1 MTKSWRT
8 VTCMPEPGGTFVEM
22 TQPIPDQ
29 HAAASRRGVRRT
41 VTILVVVAIFFYL
54 LAFLQILLMK

>member
-1 MTKSWRT
+1 MIQA
-8 VTCMPEPGGTFVEM
+8 GTIVEM
-22 TQPIPDQ
+22 TQPIPDK

-41 VTILVVVAIFFYL
+41 VMILLAVVLFFYL

>member
-8 VTCMPEPGGTFVEM
+8 ATCTRDPGGTQMEM
-22 TQPIPDQ
+22 TQPIPDK
-29 HAAASRRGVRRT
+29 HAATSRRGVRRT
-41 VTILVVVAIFFYL
+41 VMILVAVAIFFYL

>member
-1 MTKSWRT
+1 MIQAGI
-8 VTCMPEPGGTFVEM
+8 MVEM
-22 TQPIPDQ
+22 TQLIPDK

-41 VTILVVVAIFFYL
+41 VKILIAVVIFFYL

>member
-8 VTCMPEPGGTFVEM
+8 VTCMRDAGAFVEM
-22 TQPIPDQ
+22 TQPLPDR
-29 HAAASRRGVRRT
+29 HAAGSRRGVRRT